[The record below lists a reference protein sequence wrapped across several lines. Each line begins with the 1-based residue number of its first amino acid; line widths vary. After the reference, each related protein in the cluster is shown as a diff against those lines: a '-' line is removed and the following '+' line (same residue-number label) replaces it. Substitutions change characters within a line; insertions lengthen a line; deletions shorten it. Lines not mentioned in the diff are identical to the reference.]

1 MKNAIMASII
11 ALSAIG
17 LVGCDRVEPGN
28 VGIKVNKLGDD
39 KGVGEVVGVGR
50 YWTGWNTE
58 VYIFPTFKQM
68 KTYED
73 AFNFQMSDGTTIGYH
88 IGVAYKVDPTKVTTV
103 FQTYRKGV
111 DDITDTD
118 DGDTR
123 ISAGAFWPD
132 IVLRE
137 LRLAVRLPGRVTT
150 SRLLHTATGAVAHVT
165 RELEAWQQEQQAA
178 GHQTLADVPA
188 PVINGES
195 VNLWHWRNAVYTA
208 TRALILERYRDAD
221 TTDKGDRR
229 ADALDIQTSDLWR
242 DVSWAI
248 SDILCRP
255 RIFAEL
261 C

>member
-1 MKNAIMASII
+1 MITPAQQHWLNVMAQR
-11 ALSAIG
+11 A
-17 LVGCDRVEPGN
+17 
-28 VGIKVNKLGDD
+28 
-39 KGVGEVVGVGR
+39 GR
-50 YWTGWNTE
+50 ANE
-58 VYIFPTFKQM
+58 
-68 KTYED
+68 
-73 AFNFQMSDGTTIGYH
+73 
-88 IGVAYKVDPTKVTTV
+88 
-103 FQTYRKGV
+103 GV
-111 DDITDTD
+111 DHAAR
-118 DGDTR
+118 TR

-221 TTDKGDRR
+221 TTDR
-229 ADALDIQTSDLWR
+229 
-242 DVSWAI
+242 
-248 SDILCRP
+248 
-255 RIFAEL
+255 
-261 C
+261 

>member
-1 MKNAIMASII
+1 MSMVARTN
-11 ALSAIG
+11 
-17 LVGCDRVEPGN
+17 PGPA
-28 VGIKVNKLGDD
+28 
-39 KGVGEVVGVGR
+39 E
-50 YWTGWNTE
+50 
-58 VYIFPTFKQM
+58 
-68 KTYED
+68 
-73 AFNFQMSDGTTIGYH
+73 
-88 IGVAYKVDPTKVTTV
+88 
-103 FQTYRKGV
+103 

-137 LRLAVRLPGRVTT
+137 LRLAIRLPGRVTT
-150 SRLLHTATGAVAHVT
+150 SRLLH
-165 RELEAWQQEQQAA
+165 
-178 GHQTLADVPA
+178 
-188 PVINGES
+188 
-195 VNLWHWRNAVYTA
+195 TA

-248 SDILCRP
+248 SDILRRP

>member
-1 MKNAIMASII
+1 
-11 ALSAIG
+11 
-17 LVGCDRVEPGN
+17 
-28 VGIKVNKLGDD
+28 
-39 KGVGEVVGVGR
+39 
-50 YWTGWNTE
+50 
-58 VYIFPTFKQM
+58 
-68 KTYED
+68 
-73 AFNFQMSDGTTIGYH
+73 
-88 IGVAYKVDPTKVTTV
+88 
-103 FQTYRKGV
+103 
-111 DDITDTD
+111 
-118 DGDTR
+118 
-123 ISAGAFWPD
+123 
-132 IVLRE
+132 
-137 LRLAVRLPGRVTT
+137 
-150 SRLLHTATGAVAHVT
+150 
-165 RELEAWQQEQQAA
+165 EQQAA

>member
-1 MKNAIMASII
+1 MFRFDSVTVYTAHPPPDFFRSEPHEY
-11 ALSAIG
+11 
-17 LVGCDRVEPGN
+17 GCGTNPGPA
-28 VGIKVNKLGDD
+28 
-39 KGVGEVVGVGR
+39 E
-50 YWTGWNTE
+50 
-58 VYIFPTFKQM
+58 
-68 KTYED
+68 
-73 AFNFQMSDGTTIGYH
+73 
-88 IGVAYKVDPTKVTTV
+88 
-103 FQTYRKGV
+103 